1 MPQYDLDTT
10 IINVGFARVGKSTL
24 TLQQSKL
31 ILMFQLMRNDIDADM
46 LEFVYNRIIYDR
58 SQSRAV
64 LKNYAGL
71 PMAFDEAYMT
81 YDARTSMDQEQIELI
96 RDMNFLASKRNII
109 FVNIQQFA
117 DLDKRILAKAN
128 VLQLL
133 YEQGNAL
140 LFIKS
145 NNFPVVKS
153 TWDFT
158 WFQKHERVLDN
169 MDIAL
174 DYLVRVRG
182 YNGIIKWKDI
192 PKEDIVL
199 NAYLKVKQKRQ
210 NI

>member
-1 MPQYDLDTT
+1 
-10 IINVGFARVGKSTL
+10 
-24 TLQQSKL
+24 
-31 ILMFQLMRNDIDADM
+31 
-46 LEFVYNRIIYDR
+46 
-58 SQSRAV
+58 
-64 LKNYAGL
+64 
-71 PMAFDEAYMT
+71 MAFDEAYMT